1 MIMKKN
7 KLFIFLMLAL
17 PAMLLQSCLKDQE
30 DTFDKSSSLRS
41 QEYMENA
48 KKTLVGSQYGWVFE
62 YYPESSQIYGGYTYT
77 LKFSDEKVTVMA
89 EQDLNDGNNSVT
101 TYYSIKN
108 DFGPVLSFDTYNE
121 LIHFFSTPSRQMYQ
135 AYQGD
140 FEFVIDSVG
149 ADAIKVHGKRSQNV
163 MYLYKLTE
171 PAETY
176 LAKLNQMSGSFFI
189 DNSQGN
195 IGSNKFDLDY
205 RQVTFDLN
213 GSTETRAYN
222 FTDKGLRLYKPIIV
236 NGKKL
241 SHFAYDDDTM
251 TLTCLDEGAT
261 DVKMN
266 GTLISDYILR
276 QFGLSG
282 TTLAYGDEKN
292 VTIYHA
298 KHHNLYQFESTA
310 DWLKLTTE
318 GEYVTITVDENNEG
332 HMRSAKL
339 KYTYNG
345 KTQELVVA
353 QCDFDKDIAGEYMLS
368 GYSSDGKTISS
379 YPAVFGKSEKGAYQI
394 KLTVNEQEL
403 IIPVTYDTGAARIT
417 FGSAI
422 FWGKLELSAGTAYIY
437 PIFGF
442 STSSW
447 TAYNTGYYYN
457 VDINYD
463 EASGKTGGVL
473 YGNYS
478 SKYPFKALYI
488 CAFTQEAC
496 ASANWWG
503 YIDQLYSPWLE
514 K

>member
-1 MIMKKN
+1 
-7 KLFIFLMLAL
+7 
-17 PAMLLQSCLKDQE
+17 
-30 DTFDKSSSLRS
+30 
-41 QEYMENA
+41 
-48 KKTLVGSQYGWVFE
+48 
-62 YYPESSQIYGGYTYT
+62 
-77 LKFSDEKVTVMA
+77 
-89 EQDLNDGNNSVT
+89 
-101 TYYSIKN
+101 
-108 DFGPVLSFDTYNE
+108 
-121 LIHFFSTPSRQMYQ
+121 
-135 AYQGD
+135 
-140 FEFVIDSVG
+140 
-149 ADAIKVHGKRSQNV
+149 
-163 MYLYKLTE
+163 
-171 PAETY
+171 
-176 LAKLNQMSGSFFI
+176 
-189 DNSQGN
+189 
-195 IGSNKFDLDY
+195 
-205 RQVTFDLN
+205 
-213 GSTETRAYN
+213 
-222 FTDKGLRLYKPIIV
+222 
-236 NGKKL
+236 
-241 SHFAYDDDTM
+241 
-251 TLTCLDEGAT
+251 
-261 DVKMN
+261 
-266 GTLISDYILR
+266 
-276 QFGLSG
+276 
-282 TTLAYGDEKN
+282 
-292 VTIYHA
+292 
-298 KHHNLYQFESTA
+298 
-310 DWLKLTTE
+310 
-318 GEYVTITVDENNEG
+318 
-332 HMRSAKL
+332 
-339 KYTYNG
+339 
-345 KTQELVVA
+345 
-353 QCDFDKDIAGEYMLS
+353 MLS